1 MLKNDYTIK
10 ERKAD
15 EQVKVQKGRLIKEII
30 IVLLCMVL
38 GSTLIEL
45 GANIRSIGK
54 GKQSTVVPDESI
66 TLEGFVREG
75 GGYYL
80 QSGEGVL
87 RCELNGEY
95 LKKFI
100 YDFDSKDLVDAKIT
114 VGYDNSMGKEETVTI
129 EDKNPILL
137 TRSVVNIGKK
147 AKWIQISLSNI
158 ESGFFIRN
166 IEVSNSFELNKYRVF
181 SSNILIMGICLLVI
195 FRKKIGKEI
204 EYGFAVIALALGIVF
219 VISIPTNKIGW
230 DEETHFKRAYE
241 MSLYPGEEQVSSEIA
256 AQFRADTV
264 YNYPYF
270 QPQSYEEKQNLNGLM
285 NYYYQ
290 DGDHAVTVKGKL
302 CGVYT
307 PGLVPQALAMKIAR
321 AMGMSFDCIFLA
333 GRFAEL
339 LLYVFVMFFTIRI
352 IPMGKRVLTFI
363 SLTPTSL
370 FLAVTYTYDTV
381 VFCFISLAF
390 AIMMREWLAEKEN
403 VNMKRMLLANVFLII
418 GCLPKAIYAPVA
430 LIQTLIPA
438 KRYENKKKRNQMMVV
453 AGIVFL
459 LLLASFVI
467 PQMLN
472 PSAMEDVR
480 GGANVDSGQ
489 QMSLILTHPFAYAGI
504 VLKNIWTSFAD
515 YAFAEACY
523 RLLGHLEPAPFR
535 YLIPILVV
543 FLIATD
549 YTEKLN
555 RKINWKQKTGILI
568 FLGMSV
574 VLIWT
579 ALYVAFTAL
588 GSTSIGGVQG
598 RYYRPLLWMLYLVCS
613 SNFVEIKASNRQYNR
628 FVLGAGML
636 VSGVTVW
643 RIFHM
648 FCI

>member
-38 GSTLIEL
+38 GSALIEL

-54 GKQSTVVPDESI
+54 GNQSTVVPDESI

-100 YDFDSKDLVDAKIT
+100 YDFDTKDLVDAKIT

-129 EDKNPILL
+129 EDRNPILL
-137 TRSVVNIGKK
+137 TRSVVNVGKR
-147 AKWIQISLSNI
+147 AKWLQISLSNI
-158 ESGFFIRN
+158 GSGILIRN
-166 IEVSNSFELNKYRVF
+166 IEAGNSFELNKYRIF
-181 SSNILIMGICLLVI
+181 SSNILILGICLLVI

-241 MSLYPGEEQVSSEIA
+241 MSLYPGEEKVSSEIA
-256 AQFRADTV
+256 GQFRADTF

-285 NYYYQ
+285 NYYYK
-290 DGDHAVTVKGKL
+290 DGDHAVTVKGKF

-321 AMGMSFDCIFLA
+321 AMGMPFDCI
-333 GRFAEL
+333 
-339 LLYVFVMFFTIRI
+339 
-352 IPMGKRVLTFI
+352 
-363 SLTPTSL
+363 

-489 QMSLILTHPFAYAGI
+489 QMSLILIHPFAYAGV
-504 VLKNIWTSFAD
+504 VLKNIWTNLTDF
-515 YAFAEACY
+515 AFAEACY
-523 RLLGHLEPAPFR
+523 RLLGHLEPAPFQ

-579 ALYVAFTAL
+579 ALYVAFNAP

>member
-1 MLKNDYTIK
+1 MLKSDYTIK

-38 GSTLIEL
+38 GSALIEL
-45 GANIRSIGK
+45 GVNIRSIGK
-54 GKQSTVVPDESI
+54 GKQSTVISGESI
-66 TLEGFVREG
+66 TLEGFVSEG

-181 SSNILIMGICLLVI
+181 SSNILILGICLLVI

-307 PGLVPQALAMKIAR
+307 PGLVLQALAMKIAR
-321 AMGMSFDCIFLA
+321 AMGMPFDCI
-333 GRFAEL
+333 
-339 LLYVFVMFFTIRI
+339 
-352 IPMGKRVLTFI
+352 
-363 SLTPTSL
+363 

-403 VNMKRMLLANVFLII
+403 VNMKRMFLANVFLII

-636 VSGVTVW
+636 VSGVTIW

>member
-38 GSTLIEL
+38 GSALIEL

-54 GKQSTVVPDESI
+54 GNQSTVVPDESI

-100 YDFDSKDLVDAKIT
+100 YDFDTKDLVDAKIT

-129 EDKNPILL
+129 EDRNPILL
-137 TRSVVNIGKK
+137 TRSVVNVGKR
-147 AKWIQISLSNI
+147 AKWLQISLSNI
-158 ESGFFIRN
+158 GSGILIRN
-166 IEVSNSFELNKYRVF
+166 IEAGNSFELNKYRIF
-181 SSNILIMGICLLVI
+181 SSNILILGICLLVI

-241 MSLYPGEEQVSSEIA
+241 MSLYPGEEKVSSEIA
-256 AQFRADTV
+256 GQFRADTF

-285 NYYYQ
+285 NYYYK
-290 DGDHAVTVKGKL
+290 DGDHAVTVKGKF

-321 AMGMSFDCIFLA
+321 AMGMPFDCIFLA

-339 LLYVFVMFFTIRI
+339 LVYVFVMFFAIRI
-352 IPMGKRVLTFI
+352 IPMGKRILTFI

-453 AGIVFL
+453 AGYCV
-459 LLLASFVI
+459 
-467 PQMLN
+467 
-472 PSAMEDVR
+472 SA
-480 GGANVDSGQ
+480 
-489 QMSLILTHPFAYAGI
+489 FAGI
-504 VLKNIWTSFAD
+504 VCYPADVKPECDGRRKRRSKCGFRPANESDFDTSVCICRGCIK
-515 YAFAEACY
+515 E
-523 RLLGHLEPAPFR
+523 
-535 YLIPILVV
+535 YLDQFDGFCFCRSMLQT
-543 FLIATD
+543 L
-549 YTEKLN
+549 
-555 RKINWKQKTGILI
+555 
-568 FLGMSV
+568 
-574 VLIWT
+574 
-579 ALYVAFTAL
+579 
-588 GSTSIGGVQG
+588 
-598 RYYRPLLWMLYLVCS
+598 RPS
-613 SNFVEIKASNRQYNR
+613 
-628 FVLGAGML
+628 GAGTVSVSYSDSGGISYCNRL
-636 VSGVTVW
+636 YRKTEQEDKLETENGNFDFPWDVSGSYLDGAVRCV
-643 RIFHM
+643 
-648 FCI
+648 